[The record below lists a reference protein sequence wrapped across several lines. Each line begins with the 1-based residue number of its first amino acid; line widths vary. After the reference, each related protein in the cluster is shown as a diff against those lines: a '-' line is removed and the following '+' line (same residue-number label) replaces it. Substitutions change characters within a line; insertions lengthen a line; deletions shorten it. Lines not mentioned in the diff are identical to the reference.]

1 MSSLTK
7 TVDTTPFDFDD
18 LQSVF
23 FDRFS
28 TDSDSDNAF
37 YEIEYY
43 YNIIEKGTYL
53 FSFYLYSP
61 LAGTQAGNFWFQIYI
76 GDEYVNI
83 NNSTRVTYGKDISL
97 LVDDKNGNPYP
108 SSIRRVSIPLELEL
122 SNNKIVFKLIS
133 SKFSTEGLKT
143 SEGIIPF
150 FNPKGVSKSLY
161 FFGHQLER
169 WTNNDIVPSD
179 FSSYSEISNTNN
191 NPNTDIRSRF
201 EYFIHK
207 LYGLEGEFVKIN
219 NSISFFQANDLQL
232 KEKRRLNC
240 GEFACWQSKVESS
253 PDYNNIDRNIIYRY
267 KNTLYEQ
274 SDLYIFFKDKI
285 NPFLSNILESDFPKL
300 YTDFD
305 KLYFVGQQYNF
316 NDGKIGDIQKISY
329 EKTDSKYGNAIK
341 EIIDLLIRYKSFD
354 YTLTTTSQF
363 QYKVPISYP
372 GDSYTAITNEDLDN
386 IIFTGFLS
394 QSVDL
399 NIQAGFCRYYLKP
412 ETPKPKIS
420 GYFYETDNFFDVRN
434 TDLIKVENGTVSYF
448 NVFPDDKRLINK
460 KQPLNILDI
469 KSLNFS
475 RLIKSDSSINFTKIL
490 NYIGY
495 VGDCFYKELKT
506 GIQVELTGI
515 YTTKRKISDVWKI
528 EILDTLDGIPSYT
541 SPQDTPVTQK
551 TYEVKGFGDKKTGFT
566 ESKYLKV
573 VHNNM
578 PISNSFLQN
587 EAYLTLT
594 SSLGTEEYKSYKTIL

>member
-7 TVDTTPFDFDD
+7 TVDTTSFDFDD

-23 FDRFS
+23 FDKFS
-28 TDSDSDNAF
+28 TDNDSDNAF

-43 YNIIEKGTYL
+43 YNIIEKGSYL

-61 LAGTQAGNFWFQIYI
+61 LAGTQVGNFWFQISA
-76 GDEYVNI
+76 GNQYVNI
-83 NNSTRVTYGKDISL
+83 NNSTRVTYGQDINFFI
-97 LVDDKNGNPYP
+97 DDKNGNPYP
-108 SSIRRVSIPLELEL
+108 SYIRRVSIPLDLEL

-133 SKFSTEGLKT
+133 TKFSSDGLQT

-161 FFGHQLER
+161 IFGLQLELFQ
-169 WTNNDIVPSD
+169 NNIVPSD
-179 FSSYSEISNTNN
+179 YSSFLEISNTNN
-191 NPNTDIRSRF
+191 NPNIDIRSRF

-219 NSISFFQANDLQL
+219 NSISFFQANDLEL

-240 GEFACWQSKVESS
+240 GEFACWQSKIDSNPNYLS
-253 PDYNNIDRNIIYRY
+253 PDRDIIYRY
-267 KNTLYEQ
+267 KNIEYEK

-285 NPFLSNILESDFPKL
+285 NPFLSNILDSDFPKL

-305 KLYFVGQQYNF
+305 KLYFVGQEYNF
-316 NDGKIGDIQKISY
+316 NNGKIGDIQKISY
-329 EKTDSKYGNAIK
+329 EKTDFKYGNAIK
-341 EIIDLLIRYKSFD
+341 EIIDLLTRYKSFD

-386 IIFTGFLS
+386 IIFTGFLN

-399 NIQAGFCRYYLKP
+399 NIQAGFCRYYLNTD
-412 ETPKPKIS
+412 TPKPKIS

-448 NVFPDDKRLINK
+448 NVFPGDKRLINK

-475 RLIKSDSSINFTKIL
+475 RLIKSDSSVNFTKIL

-506 GIQVELTGI
+506 NVQVELTGL

-528 EILDTLDGIPSYT
+528 EILDTLDGVPSYT

-551 TYEVKGFGDKKTGFT
+551 TYEVKGFGDKKTGLP

-578 PISNSFLQN
+578 PISNSFLEN
-587 EAYLTLT
+587 KASVTLT
-594 SSLGTEEYKSYKTIL
+594 SSLGSEQYESYKNIL